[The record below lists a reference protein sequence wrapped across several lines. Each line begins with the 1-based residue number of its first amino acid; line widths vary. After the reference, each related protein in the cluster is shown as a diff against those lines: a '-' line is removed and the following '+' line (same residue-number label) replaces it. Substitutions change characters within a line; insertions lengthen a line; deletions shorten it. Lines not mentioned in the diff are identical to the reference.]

1 MEEQESIWK
10 KIKKTKQREAVFRIL
25 EEMKKPMSAADI
37 YQEIMRRDAAC
48 GYAVSTVYRALQIFE
63 EEGFVDKT
71 SLPDS
76 DMALYEWN
84 EGGHM
89 HYAICLNC
97 HKRIALKECPFPHM
111 NLPETADGFQITGHK
126 VEVYGYCSACSKPDD
141 NAPAGKR

>member
-1 MEEQESIWK
+1 MEEQGYIWK
-10 KIKKTKQREAVFRIL
+10 KIKKTKQRETVCRIL
-25 EEMKKPMSAADI
+25 EEMKQPMSAVDI

-63 EEGFVDKT
+63 EEGFVEKT

-84 EGGHM
+84 AGEHT

-97 HKRIALKECPFPHM
+97 HKRIALKECPFRHM
-111 NLPETADGFQITGHK
+111 DLAETADGFQITGHK
-126 VEVYGYCSACSKPDD
+126 VEVYGYCGACRE
-141 NAPAGKR
+141 KRG